1 MSATPLAPARLLP
14 ARLLT
19 ALSLTLGLTVSFL
32 VGATIGPPAPHA
44 SALVSAQRA
53 GMAADW
59 AASRKGSPYA
69 YGAVGPNRFD
79 CSGLTRWAYARVGKS
94 LPHSSSAQAARVARV
109 SRANARRGDL
119 VFFYGSG
126 GIYHVAIYAGRG
138 WIVHASRPGTDVK
151 RDRIWS
157 SRVFFGRVR

>member
-1 MSATPLAPARLLP
+1 MSLTRRAPARLLP

-19 ALSLTLGLTVSFL
+19 ALALTLGLALSMM
-32 VGATIGPPAPHA
+32 VGATIGPAAPHA

-53 GMAADW
+53 GLAADW
-59 AASRKGSPYA
+59 AASRKGSPYS
-69 YGAVGPNRFD
+69 YGAVGPGRFD

-94 LPHSSSAQAARVARV
+94 LPHSSSAQAAMVERV
-109 SRANARRGDL
+109 SRPNARRGDL

-138 WIVHASRPGTDVK
+138 FVVHASRPGTDVK
-151 RDRIWS
+151 RDRIWT